1 MREVQF
7 DYSMEKESARQRSCI
22 QKSKDERR
30 RVESVHGVRA
40 ERRVE
45 RARNR
50 DKVAGIRDRSG
61 ARDRLST
68 GSVVMWVMREFLW
81 AGEFRG
87 RKHPGRRVRKVEDV
101 FGWDKPWY
109 DMRDSCCG
117 RPGAICRH
125 SLCGRRDDM
134 T

>member
-1 MREVQF
+1 MRGVQF

-30 RVESVHGVRA
+30 KVESVHGVRA
-40 ERRVE
+40 EGRVE
-45 RARNR
+45 RAGNR

-61 ARDRLST
+61 ARGRLLT

-87 RKHPGRRVRKVEDV
+87 RKHP
-101 FGWDKPWY
+101 WY
-109 DMRDSCCG
+109 DTLGSCCG
-117 RPGAICRH
+117 RPGAICRR
-125 SLCGRRDDM
+125 SLYGRRDDM